1 MVGDHHHGGDAG
13 GYAGV
18 VPGIGID
25 GGDAGVVPGI
35 GIAGDVYGVW

>member
-25 GGDAGVVPGI
+25 GVAGVVPGI
-35 GIAGDVYGVW
+35 GIAGDVYGAW

>member
-13 GYAGV
+13 T